1 MLNLISSVL
10 QQECKQESEN
20 LDKGRITDSAPP
32 EKNCPFPRMADGLT
46 HFHFWT
52 MAGLKL
58 HSGPGQSSAAKRIRC
73 ILGINLHPFDCLTT
87 SNFFV
92 FIVHCL
98 GRKKYSEHTIWQP
111 FEGGIVSIFGGRGI
125 PLPKNKGCLG

>member
-10 QQECKQESEN
+10 QQECKQVSEN

-87 SNFFV
+87 NNFLCLLS
-92 FIVHCL
+92 IVSAEKNTQSAQFGSRL
-98 GRKKYSEHTIWQP
+98 K
-111 FEGGIVSIFGGRGI
+111 GGGVSIFWGRGI
-125 PLPKNKGCLG
+125 PLPKK

>member
-87 SNFFV
+87 NNFL
-92 FIVHCL
+92 CL
-98 GRKKYSEHTIWQP
+98 LS
-111 FEGGIVSIFGGRGI
+111 IVSAEKNTQSTQFGSR
-125 PLPKNKGCLG
+125 LKGGL